1 VKLVY
6 VTSSYPYG
14 HGEGFLTGELRELER
29 QGHDVTIVPTFARGP
44 LVHEDARAL
53 VPRTRCVP
61 LLSPAVAASALRVS
75 LASPVRSLEVLAG
88 LRRSRSATILAK
100 NIAVYP
106 KGLWLAAL
114 ARELGA
120 DHIHAHWGGTSAT
133 LAMFASGVTDVPWSL
148 TVHRWDI
155 REDNLLR
162 LKLHS
167 ASFVRAVSGDGL
179 HDLER
184 IVGPTRTPALVIHM
198 GVPIPAGTLDTR
210 VRRTDGAMLRVLVPA
225 GLLEVKG
232 HRYLVDAIR
241 VLRSRGT
248 HVHVGLAGAGPLRA
262 EIAQQVVDASV
273 ADECVLLGQLSH
285 SELLRQLEG
294 GEWDAVALASV
305 ETASGEKEG
314 IPVVFLEAMS
324 YGLPVVGTAVGGIP
338 ELLGDDAGLLVRS
351 RDAVALADALE
362 RLARDPALRA
372 RLGRLGR
379 ERVERDFSVESV
391 VRELAARFERAAS

>member
-1 VKLVY
+1 MRLVY

-14 HGEGFLTGELRELER
+14 RGEGFLTAELRELER

-53 VPRTRCVP
+53 VHRTRCVP
-61 LLSPAVAASALRVS
+61 LLSSAVAAAALRTS
-75 LASPVRSLEVLAG
+75 LAAPARSLELLVG
-88 LRRSRSATILAK
+88 LRRSRSAKILVK

-114 ARELGA
+114 ARELGV

-133 LAMFASGVTDVPWSL
+133 LAMFASGVAGVPWSL

-162 LKLHS
+162 SKLDS
-167 ASFVRAVSGDGL
+167 ASFVRAVSADGL

-184 IVGPTRTPALVIHM
+184 IVGPTRTPALVLHM
-198 GVPIPAGTLDTR
+198 GVPLPAGALDAR
-210 VRRTDGAMLRVLVPA
+210 GRRADDATLRVLVPA

-248 HVHVGLAGAGPLRA
+248 HVRVGLAGAGPLRA
-262 EIAQQVVDASV
+262 AIAQQVADASL
-273 ADECVLLGQLSH
+273 AEECVLLGQLSH
-285 SELLRQLEG
+285 SELLRQLED
-294 GEWDAVALASV
+294 GEWDAVVLASV

-338 ELLGDDAGLLVRS
+338 ELLGDGAGLLVPS
-351 RDAVALADALE
+351 RNAVVLADAIE

-379 ERVERDFSVESV
+379 ERVERDFSVEAV
-391 VRELAARFERAAS
+391 VRELAAQFERAAR

>member
-1 VKLVY
+1 
-6 VTSSYPYG
+6 
-14 HGEGFLTGELRELER
+14 
-29 QGHDVTIVPTFARGP
+29 
-44 LVHEDARAL
+44 
-53 VPRTRCVP
+53 
-61 LLSPAVAASALRVS
+61 
-75 LASPVRSLEVLAG
+75 
-88 LRRSRSATILAK
+88 
-100 NIAVYP
+100 
-106 KGLWLAAL
+106 
-114 ARELGA
+114 
-120 DHIHAHWGGTSAT
+120 
-133 LAMFASGVTDVPWSL
+133 
-148 TVHRWDI
+148 
-155 REDNLLR
+155 
-162 LKLHS
+162 
-167 ASFVRAVSGDGL
+167 
-179 HDLER
+179 
-184 IVGPTRTPALVIHM
+184 M
-198 GVPIPAGTLDTR
+198 GVPIPAGTRDTR
-210 VRRTDGAMLRVLVPA
+210 ERRTDGAMLRVLVPA

-248 HVHVGLAGAGPLRA
+248 HVLVGLAGAGPLRA
-262 EIAQQVVDASV
+262 EIAQQIVDASV

-351 RDAVALADALE
+351 RDAVVLADALE

-391 VRELAARFERAAS
+391 VRELAARLERAAS

>member
-1 VKLVY
+1 M
-6 VTSSYPYG
+6 
-14 HGEGFLTGELRELER
+14 
-29 QGHDVTIVPTFARGP
+29 
-44 LVHEDARAL
+44 
-53 VPRTRCVP
+53 
-61 LLSPAVAASALRVS
+61 S
-75 LASPVRSLEVLAG
+75 LAAPARSLEVLVG
-88 LRRSRSATILAK
+88 LRRSRSAKILAK

-114 ARELGA
+114 TRELGV

-133 LAMFASGVTDVPWSL
+133 LAMFASGVTGVPWSL

-162 LKLHS
+162 PKLHS

-184 IVGPTRTPALVIHM
+184 IAGRTRTPALVIHM
-198 GVPIPAGTLDTR
+198 GVPLPAGTLDTR
-210 VRRTDGAMLRVLVPA
+210 GRRTDEATLRVLVPA

-248 HVHVGLAGAGPLRA
+248 QVLVGLAGSGPLRA
-262 EIAQQVVDASV
+262 EIAQQVADASV
-273 ADECVLLGQLSH
+273 AEECVLLGQLSH

-338 ELLGDDAGLLVRS
+338 ELLGGGAGLLVPS
-351 RDAVALADALE
+351 RNAVVLADALE

-391 VRELAARFERAAS
+391 VRELAARFERAAH